1 MLSRK
6 LLVTTIATIG
16 LATGVSGWAASAS
29 AKSNTAPATSAVV
42 SAAPININTAT
53 LDALENIKGL
63 GPTKAQAIVDYRNKN
78 GNFQTLQDLQKVPG
92 IGPKLFDK
100 IQSQVTIG

>member
-1 MLSRK
+1 
-6 LLVTTIATIG
+6 
-16 LATGVSGWAASAS
+16 
-29 AKSNTAPATSAVV
+29 
-42 SAAPININTAT
+42 NINTAT
-53 LDALENIKGL
+53 LDTLENIKGL